1 MKYRKKIGSI
11 SSKGMVHLQKY
22 AWPGNIR
29 ELQHALERAI
39 IMCDG
44 HELDASDFFFVA
56 PHDEL
61 KQGIVSN
68 ITNLDKIEKEVIRKV
83 LQRHEGNI
91 SKAAKELGLTRATL
105 YRRMEK
111 YDL

>member
-44 HELDASDFFFVA
+44 HELDAPDFFFVA
-56 PHDEL
+56 PHHEL
-61 KQGIVSN
+61 KQEVVN
-68 ITNLDKIEKEVIRKV
+68 NTTNLNKIEKEVIRKV